1 MLSRRKWL
9 LPMLA
14 AVAVVCFFASVPTL
28 SAKDKASTKAAK
40 MEKQEEKKEVK
51 QEKEYGTISEYAS
64 DLYASD
70 PEFRDEVDRAY
81 QDLQRQHALLAYHVN
96 TSFKVNLVTTEGDY
110 FGLDPVLYND
120 PRVQDYVDRIGQMLV
135 PENSEK
141 LYAFRVVSN
150 PVPSA
155 RALSTGTIYI
165 STGLISLTDNEA
177 QLSYILSHELAH
189 VYKDHWKTRVMVER
203 AVPRYESH
211 LAKKRAITGALVGA
225 GLGAA
230 IGGAAGQSAAAASQG
245 LAMGVAT
252 GLAASAVLSGFEARK
267 MNVDW
272 TLPQEDEADA
282 FALRNALDHNYDV
295 NEVPR
300 LYATLKGT
308 LHADSRVSLGFVAD
322 GRRIDTRTKYVTA
335 QLATTYKTDYE
346 KKLKAEQLL
355 GTSPDYQLMMA
366 ELKRD
371 NGIMALQFD
380 MLDMAKKNLHQA
392 VGLRSDDALALFYV
406 GKIDKLIARTPEQRR
421 EAEENTLHAIKLDEN
436 RHALPEAELQEAL
449 LLMEKTDSASQTEA
463 VVALKSYINSYQ
475 AKQVAEWKYF
485 NALPP
490 NMVILYDYLR
500 LLGEPNWKPQYPELQ
515 RVLTADFGNGGTN
528 AALGPI
534 VASTGA
540 ATLPATV
547 PAAPAPKSTSPRK

>member
-1 MLSRRKWL
+1 
-9 LPMLA
+9 MLA